1 MEPLNLPWACKVV
14 IAFGRPWI
22 LTLAYITYSIG
33 TFKDVIILNFIYKHF
48 QDEMITQIKIVNLF
62 GLDDNF
68 FGIELGQG
76 NDLHLD
82 KNEELV
88 QKKFESFYKNKIII
102 T

>member
-1 MEPLNLPWACKVV
+1 MPWACKVV

-22 LTLAYITYSIG
+22 LTLAYISYSIG
-33 TFKDVIILNFIYKHF
+33 TFKDVCLILNLIYKHF

-88 QKKFESFYKNKIII
+88 QKKLSRFIKNKKIK